1 MSKLLFTILT
11 LLSFI
16 SGFQNLSA
24 QSAAEQ
30 IDAASEF
37 KVNPNPDKIHNTV
50 MIPIEEIF
58 GLNQN
63 IFGPSGLRGRGNI
76 FLCDTPRKLIEHRLY
91 LNPTAPA
98 NLWFVV
104 YEGITDTGDYTLINS
119 VNVLNQGPGAAW
131 YGSGSIDVNF
141 EAGKYYMIYTQW
153 DVTANYWNQNPV
165 PAPYPIPCSFGELQ
179 SGVGWQWVPIYGVP
193 PPAIQNVQET
203 FVDPV
208 AYYQTIVTDDI
219 STAPN
224 PPTNLLAAPLSS
236 TSIQITWED
245 NSANEDGFLI
255 QRRLGFA
262 GSWNDLTTVGSDIIT
277 FTDIGLVPS
286 TAYCYRVLAYNGI
299 GNSEYSNINCASTSA
314 SGIDDINSG
323 GIPESFELFNN
334 YPNPFNPSTTIY
346 YAIPEPGFVEL
357 KVFDV
362 LGNEMISLVSELKD
376 AGYHNIQFDA
386 TGYQSGIYFYRL
398 ESGGFVE
405 TKKMAL
411 LK

>member
-1 MSKLLFTILT
+1 MNKILFTLFI
-11 LLSFI
+11 SFYII
-16 SGFQNLSA
+16 SGFHNLSA
-24 QSAAEQ
+24 QSATDQ
-30 IDAASEF
+30 IDATSEF
-37 KVNPNPDKIHNTV
+37 KVNPNPHNINSTDV
-50 MIPIEEIF
+50 IPVEEIF

-76 FLCDTPRKLIEHRLY
+76 FLCNSPRKLIEHRLY

-98 NLWFVV
+98 NLWFLV
-104 YEGITDTGDYTLINS
+104 YEGVTDTGNYTLVHS
-119 VNVLNQGPGAAW
+119 VNVPNQGPGEAW
-131 YGSGSIDVNF
+131 YGSGTIDFNF
-141 EAGKYYMIYTQW
+141 ENGKYYMIFTQW
-153 DVTANYWNQNPV
+153 DVNANYWNQNPV

-179 SGVGWQWVPIYGVP
+179 SGVGWNWAPIYGDP
-193 PPAIQNVQET
+193 PPVTQNVQEQ
-203 FVDPV
+203 FIDPV
-208 AYYQTIVTDDI
+208 AYYQTIVTDDVL
-219 STAPN
+219 AVPN
-224 PPTNLLAAPLSS
+224 PPTNLLAAPVSS
-236 TSIQITWED
+236 TSIQITWND

-262 GSWNDLTTVGSDIIT
+262 GTFNDLTTVGSNIIT

-286 TAYCYRVLAYNGI
+286 TVYCYRVLAYNGI
-299 GNSEYSNINCASTSA
+299 GNSEYSNINCASTNA

-362 LGNEMISLVSELKD
+362 LGNEMISLVSEVKD

-386 TGYQSGIYFYRL
+386 AEYQSGIYFYRL
-398 ESGGFVE
+398 QSGNFVE
-405 TKKMAL
+405 TKKMTL